1 MNSSNIEAKFGTIG
15 FLAFIYLLFSESIK
29 EDSVPLI
36 IQHELKFETMLTPLF
51 AEFSISFSPLIG
63 SLIAVTLPLVFIIL
77 VDQNLTF
84 GPAFAVSSFSF
95 VRNGFPETN
104 DRPRMDEIN
113 WKTALKSAPYPRQ
126 PINPFRLWDFITF
139 NIFIIKMCQF
149 SDGCFIY
156 IYFIGDYFGD
166 VTLAI
171 TSSNCY
177 FTSHCAFP
185 NKTIVI

>member
-95 VRNGFPETN
+95 IRNGF
-104 DRPRMDEIN
+104 EIN
-113 WKTALKSAPYPRQ
+113 LLYKLYSSSSR
-126 PINPFRLWDFITF
+126 D
-139 NIFIIKMCQF
+139 QF
-149 SDGCFIY
+149 KNRIQVCF
-156 IYFIGDYFGD
+156 
-166 VTLAI
+166 
-171 TSSNCY
+171 
-177 FTSHCAFP
+177 
-185 NKTIVI
+185 